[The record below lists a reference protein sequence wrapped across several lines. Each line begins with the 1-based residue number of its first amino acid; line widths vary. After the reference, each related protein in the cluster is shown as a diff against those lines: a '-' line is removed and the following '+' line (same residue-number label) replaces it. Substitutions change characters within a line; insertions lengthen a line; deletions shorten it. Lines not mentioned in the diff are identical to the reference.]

1 MPLNF
6 RSALHITAGNS
17 TAAMRQT
24 GARALWWNER
34 EHSPHSMSWRAP
46 AVICPIPTALWAAV
60 ITASGT
66 GCSKPRTRSK
76 PSFWGGR
83 GPIWRDLL
91 VTALTQSWLLALL
104 LSLTPTDL
112 PGSPQGTEQS
122 VLFRTGNFEPRQKRL
137 SGHFSLKGNEFFL
150 KEHQVEVGA
159 VLSPVLSTF

>member
-34 EHSPHSMSWRAP
+34 EHSPHSVSWRAP
-46 AVICPIPTALWAAV
+46 AVICPHSSLGRCHHSKWHRVLQAQNQIQTFFLRGQRAHLVGLAGHCSHTALAAGPPPFPD
-60 ITASGT
+60 THRPARFT
-66 GCSKPRTRSK
+66 PRDRAVS
-76 PSFWGGR
+76 
-83 GPIWRDLL
+83 
-91 VTALTQSWLLALL
+91 A
-104 LSLTPTDL
+104 
-112 PGSPQGTEQS
+112 
-122 VLFRTGNFEPRQKRL
+122 FRTGNFEPRQKRL

-150 KEHQVEVGA
+150 KEHQVKVGA